1 MNIVGQGILTNLL
14 ILYNNRF
21 RIGNEISLR
30 TAMVVANFNLG
41 IVLGVRFAE
50 LETHDGAILVDLRR
64 ESRSLKSDLQN
75 DVVLHN
81 Y

>member
-1 MNIVGQGILTNLL
+1 
-14 ILYNNRF
+14 
-21 RIGNEISLR
+21 
-30 TAMVVANFNLG
+30 MVVANFNLG

-75 DVVLHN
+75 NVVLHN

>member
-1 MNIVGQGILTNLL
+1 
-14 ILYNNRF
+14 
-21 RIGNEISLR
+21 
-30 TAMVVANFNLG
+30 MVVANFNLG

-50 LETHDGAILVDLRR
+50 LKTHDGAILVDLCR